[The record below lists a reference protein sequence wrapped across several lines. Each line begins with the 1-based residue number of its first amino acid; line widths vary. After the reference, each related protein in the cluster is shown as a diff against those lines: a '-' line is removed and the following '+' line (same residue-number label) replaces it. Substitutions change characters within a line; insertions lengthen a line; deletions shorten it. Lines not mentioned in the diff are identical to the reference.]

1 MNNHD
6 LYKSNRK
13 SEDIVY
19 LYTNGETDRYIKT
32 EEGIILVHTNAK
44 GGKTTSL
51 LPATVMSVEEF
62 DALKKHSDES
72 YENMAGSDY
81 LEERNCTSVISFD
94 EASIADT
101 EESPEERMI
110 REMDEM
116 EHPSIETW
124 ENAMKILD
132 CCGLSELQKQRYIL
146 HFYGGK
152 TSREIASIEGVSHRA
167 IVYSLDGAQKRIEK
181 FKKFILR
188 AKNYFPKPPI
198 FANR

>member
-13 SEDIVY
+13 SDDIVY

-32 EEGIILVHTNAK
+32 EEGIILVHTNSK

-62 DALKKHSDES
+62 DAFKKRSDES
-72 YENMAGSDY
+72 YENMATSDY

-101 EESPEERMI
+101 EESPEERLI

-124 ENAMKILD
+124 QNAIFILD
-132 CCGLSELQKQRYIL
+132 NAGLTESQKRRFIYFYYNKMTTRKIASEEHRDQAGIVRSIAMAEKKIKKFLENMFLSE
-146 HFYGGK
+146 K
-152 TSREIASIEGVSHRA
+152 TYH
-167 IVYSLDGAQKRIEK
+167 Q
-181 FKKFILR
+181 
-188 AKNYFPKPPI
+188 NP
-198 FANR
+198 

>member
-6 LYKSNRK
+6 LYRSNRK
-13 SEDIVY
+13 TKDIVY

-124 ENAMKILD
+124 ENA
-132 CCGLSELQKQRYIL
+132 GRYI
-146 HFYGGK
+146 HYF
-152 TSREIASIEGVSHRA
+152 SRSVW
-167 IVYSLDGAQKRIEK
+167 LC
-181 FKKFILR
+181 
-188 AKNYFPKPPI
+188 P
-198 FANR
+198 

>member
-13 SEDIVY
+13 SDDIVY

-101 EESPEERMI
+101 EESPEECLI

-116 EHPSIETW
+116 EHPPIETW

-132 CCGLSELQKQRYIL
+132 CCGLTEAQKIRYWK
-146 HFYGGK
+146 HYYKGM
-152 TSREIASIEGVSHRA
+152 TVRNIASEEGVSHIA
-167 IVYSLDGAQKRIEK
+167 IVLSLDGAQKRIEK
-181 FKKFILR
+181 FKKF
-188 AKNYFPKPPI
+188 YFKG
-198 FANR
+198 

>member
-6 LYKSNRK
+6 LYRSNRK

-101 EESPEERMI
+101 EESPEERLI

-132 CCGLSELQKQRYIL
+132 CCGLTDVQKTRYWK
-146 HFYGGK
+146 HYYDGM
-152 TSREIASIEGVSHRA
+152 TVRNIASEEGVIFTKMAKSILA
-167 IVYSLDGAQKRIEK
+167 ADKKIEK
-181 FKKFILR
+181 YKKIFL
-188 AKNYFPKPPI
+188 KP
-198 FANR
+198 

>member
-6 LYKSNRK
+6 LYRSNRK

-62 DALKKHSDES
+62 DVLKKHSDES

-101 EESPEERMI
+101 EESPEERLI

-124 ENAMKILD
+124 ENAMRILRE
-132 CCGLSELQKQRYIL
+132 CKMSSIQRRRYIKY
-146 HFYGGK
+146 HYKGMTEK
-152 TSREIASIEGVSHRA
+152 EIACSEGVQQPT
-167 IVYSLDGAQKRIEK
+167 IQESLQSAQKKIEK
-181 FKKFILR
+181 FLIFFKKV
-188 AKNYFPKPPI
+188 
-198 FANR
+198 

>member
-1 MNNHD
+1 MSSSPIERAERIFYVLLGVIHSLHVISEVLIFTQNKNSEIQGDYEMNNHD
-6 LYKSNRK
+6 LYRSNRK

-32 EEGIILVHTNAK
+32 EEGIILVHTNVK

-116 EHPSIETW
+116 EHPSIDTW
-124 ENAMKILD
+124 
-132 CCGLSELQKQRYIL
+132 GTQ
-146 HFYGGK
+146 
-152 TSREIASIEGVSHRA
+152 
-167 IVYSLDGAQKRIEK
+167 
-181 FKKFILR
+181 
-188 AKNYFPKPPI
+188 
-198 FANR
+198 

>member
-6 LYKSNRK
+6 LYRSNRK

-32 EEGIILVHTNAK
+32 EEGIILVHTNVK

-101 EESPEERMI
+101 EESPEERLI
-110 REMDEM
+110 REMDKK
-116 EHPSIETW
+116 EHPPIDTW
-124 ENAMKILD
+124 ENAMRILD
-132 CCGLSELQKQRYIL
+132 CCGLTE
-146 HFYGGK
+146 
-152 TSREIASIEGVSHRA
+152 
-167 IVYSLDGAQKRIEK
+167 AQKIR
-181 FKKFILR
+181 
-188 AKNYFPKPPI
+188 
-198 FANR
+198 